1 MSTAEADYVK
11 AKTSVWWDI
20 ENCEVPRGWDAHV
33 IAQNVSSALLKMNYC
48 GPVSI
53 SAYGD
58 TNLIP
63 LHHQQALSSTGVA
76 LNHIPAGV
84 KDASDKKILVDMLL
98 WAIDNPAPA
107 NFLLIS
113 GDRDFSNALHQLRM
127 RRYNILLAQPPR
139 ASVPLVAAAK
149 DVWLWTTLASGG
161 PPLTSSESSLLFCN
175 GRIHVSNKEVLKH
188 PVSEQAQPSQPPG
201 STSKAGDTMDHK
213 TRGLPQETIK
223 NMPQNGRGAT
233 GESSL
238 LVNNGHGHVPNYEV
252 SKYPVSEPAKSS
264 KPTDSTSDSGDTKDH
279 KTREN
284 HFPRGSPQETR
295 KNMFQNGRGAT
306 GEPNTTCRICNVVC
320 DSFEK
325 FTAHLSDIRHISQAA
340 FVGSRRVPASVSAK
354 PIQEAV
360 LVEPLLCKVC
370 QISFTNKDAYK
381 SHTYGKRHR
390 KNLELQSGKSKNI
403 LVGPAEPSKE
413 VLEKHKKNKKV
424 LIEGRAKT
432 NADFA
437 CRLCNVVCQSQIVFD
452 SHLRGQKHAN
462 MLSQSEAP
470 FDSNK
475 LQEKCVGEKD
485 QPGET
490 FAEPQLQ
497 SQKAHENT
505 KCFEKHVSMANE
517 SEVLVD
523 SKKLQEQAVEEKDQ
537 PSEISAQPKVIAKH
551 VCRLCNVVCHSPI
564 VFDSHLRGQKHAA
577 KLNESKALIDSKK
590 LQEKGVG
597 EKDQP
602 RETVVEPQFQPQ
614 NAQENNICYGKHVVM
629 VNQSEELIYARELEE
644 KDVREAQPKE
654 TIAEPQSQSQ
664 NTQEHT
670 KFFEKQN
677 EELRKICGTS
687 ESSVK
692 ELFPST
698 KHRVETVNKQIPN
711 GEFLFGDIISDFEVD
726 RGAREF
732 SGAIVKPVKLSKGAT
747 VHSME
752 VKNKKKEVTVRQ
764 AIPAASKLCH
774 LCVVICDS
782 RGLSTVVCDSKAH
795 WPNQKHTTA
804 AFGAGDVAQS
814 SVSTKPMKEPE
825 GLQPVW
831 CQICQISCNSK
842 VVYASHTYGKKHRQ
856 NMELQ
861 SAKNENMA
869 KGPAKLSKDYGEKTK
884 KVPCKNETTF
894 DSQLKSQNHSAMI
907 KEPAEE
913 AFVNS
918 RRTPQEF
925 NQEKPREALE
935 QFIVDSRTTR
945 EETDQEKEIT
955 EEHTLVKMD
964 DVGFRG
970 ALEDKVELK
979 ERQAVSEN
987 LVHRVF
993 TEQNRESRI
1002 PNEPRGY
1009 LDVIPERVELPPNV
1023 NVAKNLEDEPEHKP
1037 EPKAQEPK
1045 NKSAG
1050 RKDHPGE
1057 AAKREENKGQAD
1069 NFWTRLWGK
1078 KV

>member
-201 STSKAGDTMDHK
+201 STSKA
-213 TRGLPQETIK
+213 
-223 NMPQNGRGAT
+223 
-233 GESSL
+233 
-238 LVNNGHGHVPNYEV
+238 
-252 SKYPVSEPAKSS
+252 
-264 KPTDSTSDSGDTKDH
+264 DTKDH

-462 MLSQSEAP
+462 MLSQSEAMLDQAP

-505 KCFEKHVSMANE
+505 KCFEKHV
-517 SEVLVD
+517 LVD

-551 VCRLCNVVCHSPI
+551 VCRLCNV
-564 VFDSHLRGQKHAA
+564 
-577 KLNESKALIDSKK
+577 ALIDSKK

-752 VKNKKKEVTVRQ
+752 
-764 AIPAASKLCH
+764 
-774 LCVVICDS
+774 
-782 RGLSTVVCDSKAH
+782 
-795 WPNQKHTTA
+795 A

-907 KEPAEE
+907 KEPAE
-913 AFVNS
+913 VNFTILVFFHELGNLLLFINITNLIKNIPT
-918 RRTPQEF
+918 RTPQEF

>member
-629 VNQSEELIYARELEE
+629 VNQSELDQELIYARELEE

-752 VKNKKKEVTVRQ
+752 VKNKKKEV
-764 AIPAASKLCH
+764 
-774 LCVVICDS
+774 
-782 RGLSTVVCDSKAH
+782 
-795 WPNQKHTTA
+795 TA

>member
-1 MSTAEADYVK
+1 MTTAEADYVK

-161 PPLTSSESSLLFCN
+161 PPLTSCESSLLFKN

-201 STSKAGDTMDHK
+201 STSKAGDTKDHK

-233 GESSL
+233 GESSR
-238 LVNNGHGHVPNYEV
+238 LVNNGHCHVPNYEV

-264 KPTDSTSDSGDTKDH
+264 KPTDSTSDSGDAKDQ

-284 HFPRGSPQETR
+284 HSPRGSPQETR
-295 KNMFQNGRGAT
+295 KNMLQSGRGAT
-306 GEPNTTCRICNVVC
+306 GATTCRLCNVVC
-320 DSFEK
+320 DSVEM
-325 FTAHLSDIRHISQAA
+325 FTAHLSDKRHISQAA
-340 FVGSRRVPASVSAK
+340 FVGSCKAPASVSAK

-370 QISFTNKDAYK
+370 QISFTNNDTYK
-381 SHTYGKRHR
+381 NHTYGKRHR
-390 KNLELQSGKSKNI
+390 NNLELQSGKSKNI

-424 LIEGRAKT
+424 MIEGRAKT

-437 CRLCNVVCQSQIVFD
+437 CRMCNVVCQSQIVFD

-462 MLSQSEAP
+462 MLSQSEAL

-497 SQKAHENT
+497 SQKAHEKT

-523 SKKLQEQAVEEKDQ
+523 SKKLEQAVEEKDQ
-537 PSEISAQPKVIAKH
+537 PSEITAQPKVIAKH

-614 NAQENNICYGKHVVM
+614 NAQENNYCYGKHVVM
-629 VNQSEELIYARELEE
+629 VNQSELDQELIYARKLEE
-644 KDVREAQPKE
+644 KDVREKAQPKE

-670 KFFEKQN
+670 KFFEKQKK
-677 EELRKICGTS
+677 ELRKICGTS

-698 KHRVETVNKQIPN
+698 KDRETVNKQIPN
-711 GEFLFGDIISDFEVD
+711 GEFLFGDIISDFEVA

-732 SGAIVKPVKLSKGAT
+732 SGGIVKPVKLSKGAT
-747 VHSME
+747 VHSLE
-752 VKNKKKEVTVRQ
+752 VKNKKKEVT
-764 AIPAASKLCH
+764 
-774 LCVVICDS
+774 
-782 RGLSTVVCDSKAH
+782 
-795 WPNQKHTTA
+795 A
-804 AFGAGDVAQS
+804 AFVAGDGAQS

-831 CQICQISCNSK
+831 CQVCQISCNSK

-861 SAKNENMA
+861 SAKHENMS

-884 KVPCKNETTF
+884 KVPCKNQTTF

-913 AFVNS
+913 ALVNS

-935 QFIVDSRTTR
+935 QFIADSRTTR

-1002 PNEPRGY
+1002 PNEPRGC
-1009 LDVIPERVELPPNV
+1009 LDVIPGRVELPPNV
-1023 NVAKNLEDEPEHKP
+1023 NVAKNLEDEPKHKP
-1037 EPKAQEPK
+1037 EPKAQEPE

-1050 RKDHPGE
+1050 HKDHPGE
-1057 AAKREENKGQAD
+1057 AAIREEIKGQAD

>member
-1 MSTAEADYVK
+1 MTMAEANYVK

-107 NFLLIS
+107 TFLLIS

-161 PPLTSSESSLLFCN
+161 PPLTSCESSLLFKT

-201 STSKAGDTMDHK
+201 STSKAGDTKDHK
-213 TRGLPQETIK
+213 TKGLPQETIK

-233 GESSL
+233 GESSRL
-238 LVNNGHGHVPNYEV
+238 NNGHCHVPNYEV

-264 KPTDSTSDSGDTKDH
+264 KPTDSTSDSGDAKDQ

-284 HFPRGSPQETR
+284 HSPRGSPQETR
-295 KNMFQNGRGAT
+295 KNMLQSGRGAT
-306 GEPNTTCRICNVVC
+306 GATTCRICNVVC
-320 DSFEK
+320 DSFEM
-325 FTAHLSDIRHISQAA
+325 FTAHLSDKRHISQAA
-340 FVGSRRVPASVSAK
+340 FVKSCKAPASVSAK

-370 QISFTNKDAYK
+370 QISFTNNDTYK
-381 SHTYGKRHR
+381 NHTSGKRHR
-390 KNLELQSGKSKNI
+390 KNLERQSGKSKNI
-403 LVGPAEPSKE
+403 LVGPAKPSKE

-424 LIEGRAKT
+424 VIGGRAKT

-437 CRLCNVVCQSQIVFD
+437 CRMCNVVCQSQIVFD

-462 MLSQSEAP
+462 MLSQSEATLDQAL

-475 LQEKCVGEKD
+475 LQEKCVGEKV

-505 KCFEKHVSMANE
+505 KCFEKHV
-517 SEVLVD
+517 LVD

-537 PSEISAQPKVIAKH
+537 PSEITAQPKVIAKH
-551 VCRLCNVVCHSPI
+551 VCRFCNV
-564 VFDSHLRGQKHAA
+564 
-577 KLNESKALIDSKK
+577 ALIDSQK

-614 NAQENNICYGKHVVM
+614 NAQENNNCYGKHVVM
-629 VNQSEELIYARELEE
+629 VNQSELDQELIYARKLEE
-644 KDVREAQPKE
+644 KDVREKAQPKE

-698 KHRVETVNKQIPN
+698 KDRVETVNKQIPN
-711 GEFLFGDIISDFEVD
+711 AEFLFGDIISDFEVA

-732 SGAIVKPVKLSKGAT
+732 SGGIVKPVKLSKGAT
-747 VHSME
+747 VHSRE

-804 AFGAGDVAQS
+804 AFVAGDGAQS

-831 CQICQISCNSK
+831 CQVCQISCNNK

-861 SAKNENMA
+861 SAKNENMS
-869 KGPAKLSKDYGEKTK
+869 KGPAKLSKDYGEKMK
-884 KVPCKNETTF
+884 KVPRKNETTF
-894 DSQLKSQNHSAMI
+894 DFSQNHSAI
-907 KEPAEE
+907 ITEPAEE
-913 AFVNS
+913 ALVNS

-979 ERQAVSEN
+979 ERRAVSET

-1002 PNEPRGY
+1002 PNEPRGC
-1009 LDVIPERVELPPNV
+1009 LDVIPERVEVPPNV

-1037 EPKAQEPK
+1037 EPKAQEPE

-1057 AAKREENKGQAD
+1057 AAEREEIKGEAD